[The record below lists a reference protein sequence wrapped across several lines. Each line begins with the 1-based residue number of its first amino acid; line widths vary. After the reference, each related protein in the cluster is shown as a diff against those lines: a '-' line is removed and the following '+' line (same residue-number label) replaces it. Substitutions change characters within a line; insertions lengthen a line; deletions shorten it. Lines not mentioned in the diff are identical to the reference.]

1 MTAIE
6 AQPNVFNNG
15 PAVNSP
21 ISFLLLTTYIIANII
36 GTAITP
42 FTTALQNNA
51 LIGLSPTQSIITHS
65 SASFPRGCGRGC
77 DARPLTQACRLS
89 WMNSSTT
96 SRPASSGLTKSDP
109 RLPNARTGIPYQP
122 GIGPHP
128 ETAVV
133 LLVTKELVELS
144 PERYGDRIALG
155 VSYVSSSREKCD
167 LCIGAAPS
175 WEWAAEIKMLRL
187 MGDNG
192 KPNDNMLMH
201 ILSPYPAHRS
211 AVTDCAKLGR
221 SGLPGR
227 KAILI
232 YGFDY
237 PGWPMDPAIEAFEM
251 LGRASVALGG
261 RAEAAFTGL
270 IHPVHQCGRV
280 FGWEVRTRAA

>member
-1 MTAIE
+1 MTAVE

-51 LIGLSPTQSIITHS
+51 LIGLSPTQSIITPS

-77 DARPLTQACRLS
+77 DARPL
-89 WMNSSTT
+89 
-96 SRPASSGLTKSDP
+96 
-109 RLPNARTGIPYQP
+109 
-122 GIGPHP
+122 
-128 ETAVV
+128 
-133 LLVTKELVELS
+133 
-144 PERYGDRIALG
+144 ALG

-211 AVTDCAKLGR
+211 AITDCAKLGR

-270 IHPVHQCGRV
+270 IHPVHQYGRV